1 MENPFRYSNTNKR
14 YHTFTYFLEQKF
26 GRKVAKISLDAGFT
40 CPNIDGSKGVGG
52 CTYCSA
58 RGSGDFAGDQ
68 SLSLREQF
76 EQVRKVMD
84 QKWPDAVYIP
94 YFQAHTNTYAP
105 LAVLKEKF
113 EEALSFPNVVGLAIA
128 TRADCI
134 TDEIADYLGELAQRT
149 YLEVELGLQS
159 VHDVTGERINRCHSY
174 ADFLEG
180 YQKLADRGIQIC
192 VHIIDGLPGEDRE
205 MMLETARRLSRL
217 QLHSI
222 KIHLL
227 HVLKGTVM
235 ERQLAEGQF
244 RLLTREEYVGI
255 VCDQLELLPPQMVI
269 QRVTGDGE
277 RESLVGPE
285 WSLKKL
291 CVMNEIDKE
300 LVRRNSFQGK
310 NFPDE
315 KNPAS

>member
-76 EQVRKVMD
+76 EQVRQVMN

-105 LAVLKEKF
+105 LEVLKEKF
-113 EEALSFPNVVGLAIA
+113 EEALSFPDVMGLAIA

-180 YQKLADRGIQIC
+180 YQKLVDRGINIC

-205 MMLETARRLSRL
+205 MMLETARRLSHL
-217 QLHSI
+217 HLHSI

-235 ERQLAEGQF
+235 EQQLAQGQF

-310 NFPDE
+310 NFPDSS
-315 KNPAS
+315 NPVS

>member
-26 GRKVAKISLDAGFT
+26 GRKVSKISLDAGFT

-52 CTYCSA
+52 CIYCSA

-76 EQVRKVMD
+76 EQVRQVMN

-105 LAVLKEKF
+105 LEVLKEKF
-113 EEALSFPNVVGLAIA
+113 EEALSFPDVMGLAIA

-180 YQKLADRGIQIC
+180 YQKLADRGINIC

-205 MMLETARRLSRL
+205 MMLETARRLSHL
-217 QLHSI
+217 KLHSI

-235 ERQLAEGQF
+235 EQQLAEGQF

-310 NFPDE
+310 NFPDSS
-315 KNPAS
+315 NPVS

>member
-76 EQVRKVMD
+76 EQVRQVMD

-105 LAVLKEKF
+105 LEVLKEKF
-113 EEALSFPNVVGLAIA
+113 EEALSFPDVVGLAIA

-180 YQKLADRGIQIC
+180 YQKLADRGINIC

-205 MMLETARRLSRL
+205 MMLETARRLSHL
-217 QLHSI
+217 KLHSI

-235 ERQLAEGQF
+235 EQQLAEGQF
-244 RLLTREEYVGI
+244 CLLTREEYVGI

-310 NFPDE
+310 NFPDSS
-315 KNPAS
+315 NPVS

>member
-76 EQVRKVMD
+76 EQVRQVMN
-84 QKWPDAVYIP
+84 QKWPDSVYIP

-105 LAVLKEKF
+105 LEVLKEKF
-113 EEALSFPNVVGLAIA
+113 EEALSFPDVMGLAIA

-180 YQKLADRGIQIC
+180 YQKLADRGINIC

-205 MMLETARRLSRL
+205 MMLETARRLSHL
-217 QLHSI
+217 HLHSI

-235 ERQLAEGQF
+235 EQQLAEGQF

-310 NFPDE
+310 NFPDSS
-315 KNPAS
+315 NPVS

>member
-76 EQVRKVMD
+76 EQVRQVMN

-105 LAVLKEKF
+105 LEVLKEKF
-113 EEALSFPNVVGLAIA
+113 EEALSFPDVVGLAIA

-180 YQKLADRGIQIC
+180 YQKLADRGINIC

-205 MMLETARRLSRL
+205 MMLETARRLSHL
-217 QLHSI
+217 HLHSI

-235 ERQLAEGQF
+235 EQQLAQGQF

-310 NFPDE
+310 NFPDSS
-315 KNPAS
+315 NPVS

>member
-76 EQVRKVMD
+76 EQVRKVMN

>member
-76 EQVRKVMD
+76 EQVRQVMD

-105 LAVLKEKF
+105 LEVLKEKF
-113 EEALSFPNVVGLAIA
+113 EEALSFPDVVGLAIA

-180 YQKLADRGIQIC
+180 YQKLADRGINIC

-205 MMLETARRLSRL
+205 MMLETARRLSHL
-217 QLHSI
+217 HLHSI

-227 HVLKGTVM
+227 HVIKGTVM
-235 ERQLAEGQF
+235 EQQLAEGQF

-310 NFPDE
+310 NFPDSS
-315 KNPAS
+315 NPVS

>member
-76 EQVRKVMD
+76 EQVRQVMN

-105 LAVLKEKF
+105 LEVLKEKF
-113 EEALSFPNVVGLAIA
+113 EEALSFPDVVGLAIA

-180 YQKLADRGIQIC
+180 YQKLADRGINIC

-205 MMLETARRLSRL
+205 MMLETARRLSHL
-217 QLHSI
+217 KLHSI

-235 ERQLAEGQF
+235 EQQLAEGQF

-255 VCDQLELLPPQMVI
+255 VCDQLELLPPQIVI

-310 NFPDE
+310 NFPDSS
-315 KNPAS
+315 NPVS

>member
-76 EQVRKVMD
+76 EQVRQVMN

-105 LAVLKEKF
+105 LEVLKEKF
-113 EEALSFPNVVGLAIA
+113 EEALSFPDVMGLAIA

-180 YQKLADRGIQIC
+180 YQKLADRGINIC

-205 MMLETARRLSRL
+205 MMLETARRLSHL
-217 QLHSI
+217 KLHSI

-235 ERQLAEGQF
+235 EQQLAEGQF
-244 RLLTREEYVGI
+244 CLLTREEYVGI

-310 NFPDE
+310 NFPDSS
-315 KNPAS
+315 NPVS